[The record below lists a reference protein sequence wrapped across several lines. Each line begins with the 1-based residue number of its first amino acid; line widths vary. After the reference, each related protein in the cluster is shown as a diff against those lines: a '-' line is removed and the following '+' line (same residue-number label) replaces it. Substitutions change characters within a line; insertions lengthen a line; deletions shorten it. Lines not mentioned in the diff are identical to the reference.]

1 MVSLKRTARAALPFL
16 LFTAG
21 CATAPPPAPV
31 SDARSCGRTPAS
43 YEVKR
48 GDTLFGIGWAYCL
61 DYRDIA
67 RWNRLRN
74 PNLILV
80 GQTLRLRPS
89 EHRGAVPTRPR
100 QADRPAAAGP
110 PSVARAAPAAAQ
122 PALTAMPEPGAA
134 TGAWRWP
141 TAGKIV
147 SPFAAGVP
155 GRNGIRISAQPGQTV
170 RAASPGLIVY
180 TGNSLPGYGTLII
193 VEHAGG
199 LLSAYGR
206 LGRMLVNKGDRVRAG
221 DAIAELGNDGD
232 DGSTLHFE
240 IRKNGQPVNP
250 LTYLPS

>member
-1 MVSLKRTARAALPFL
+1 MRRRRRQS
-16 LFTAG
+16 AG
-21 CATAPPPAPV
+21 AGG
-31 SDARSCGRTPAS
+31 RSCNQIPAV
-43 YEVKR
+43 YRVKR
-48 GDTLFGIGWAYCL
+48 GDTLFGIGWNYCL
-61 DYRDIA
+61 NHRDIA

-80 GQTLRLRPS
+80 GQTLRLRPGGRRS
-89 EHRGAVPTRPR
+89 AAAARPR
-100 QADRPAAAGP
+100 QADRPAAANP
-110 PSVARAAPAAAQ
+110 PTVARAAPAR
-122 PALTAMPEPGAA
+122 PRSTVSVTPETSPA

-155 GRNGIRISAQPGQTV
+155 GRNGIRISAQPGQEV

-199 LLSAYGR
+199 LLSAYGH

-221 DAIAELGNDGD
+221 EAIAELGNGGD
-232 DGSTLHFE
+232 NGSTLHFE